1 MGLKKLIK
9 NLQDNLSEGE
19 RKNNVACD
27 RIDALLGK
35 LEKKEHQLRRKIAK
49 EKNATKRKHLKLQL
63 KIASVQYK
71 KGKTRRAELE
81 KKCK

>member
-9 NLQDNLSEGE
+9 NLQNNLNEGK
-19 RKNNVACD
+19 RKNNLSCD

-35 LEKKEHQLRRKIAK
+35 LEKKENQLRRKIAK

-71 KGKTRRAELE
+71 KGKARRAELE